1 MKHQVKTLAFD
12 NQNFLF
18 RDDGWFNA
26 TTAAEKYGRRP
37 VDWLR
42 LDSTKEYIEAL
53 KSHLAISDKSSLITA
68 RRNAGTWLHPKLAV
82 AFARWLD
89 VDFAVWC
96 DLQIDSLIRTYADWS
111 KVRFAASL
119 GTSHMHLTLK
129 GIRASKGKETQG
141 RHYIVES
148 KLVNFAFNGKASAID
163 RDLLTD
169 EEMQFLADIIHH
181 NTFLLLQDVEYAKRK
196 VLLLEFAEMKRPQA
210 PVIEFDDELIAA

>member
-1 MKHQVKTLAFD
+1 MKHQIKTLTFD
-12 NQNFLF
+12 NQSFLF

-26 TTAAEKYGRRP
+26 TIAAEKYSKEP
-37 VDWLR
+37 YEWLR
-42 LDSTKEYIEAL
+42 LTSTRDYIDAL
-53 KSHLAISDKSSLITA
+53 TRHLGITGKSPVIQTK
-68 RRNAGTWLHPKLAV
+68 RNSGTWLHPKLAV

-96 DLQIDSLIRTYADWS
+96 DLQIDSLIRSYADWS
-111 KVRFAASL
+111 KVRYAASL

-129 GIRASKGKETQG
+129 GIRAAKGKETQPY
-141 RHYIVES
+141 HFSNES
-148 KLVNFAFNGKASAID
+148 KLVNIAFNGKPDPID

-196 VLLLEFAEMKRPQA
+196 ALLLEFAEMKRPQA